1 MKFLKNSGLVIAA
14 ALAITACGNK
24 VETVET
30 TEAREVG
37 EALGSAVQI
46 DPSASEV
53 GWTGYKPNG
62 RHYGIIPLTT
72 GELTVDGD
80 MVTGGKFS
88 FDITKLEVHDLEE
101 GSDMH
106 GKLSGHLQSED
117 FFDASNHPT
126 ASFEITSIEP
136 YASGDD
142 VEDKEEFVSEYTPK
156 SAGELLVD
164 NPTHWVSGNLTMRG
178 TSKNIKFPASISVS
192 NGAVGAKAG
201 FNIDRTEWGLSYRDE
216 AGVMDKAK
224 DQFIYNTVNVN
235 FDIKAN

>member
-14 ALAITACGNK
+14 ALAITACSNK
-24 VETVET
+24 SETVEI
-30 TEAREVG
+30 TEAREVE
-37 EALGSAVQI
+37 EAQGSAVQI
-46 DPSASEV
+46 DLAASEV
-53 GWTGYKPNG
+53 GWTGYKPKVQ
-62 RHYGIIPLTT
+62 HYGIIPLTN
-72 GELTVDGD
+72 GQLIVDGD
-80 MVTGGKFS
+80 RVTGGQFS

-101 GSDMH
+101 GSEMH

-117 FFDASNHPT
+117 FFDAPNHPT

-136 YASGDD
+136 FASGDT

-156 SAGELLVD
+156 SAEELLVE

-178 TSKNIKFPASISVS
+178 TSKNIKFPASISVA

-201 FNIDRTEWGLSYRDE
+201 FNIDRTAWGLSYGDE
-216 AGVMDKAK
+216 ASAVDKAK

-235 FDIKAN
+235 FDIQAN